1 MCRQGLKTVTG
12 RSGRLEKKNS
22 YVLQT
27 DDGPWERQRRAMKK
41 ETVVLDSSIGLSFT
55 V

>member
-41 ETVVLDSSIGLSFT
+41 ETAVLDSSIGLSFT